1 MKVEVKMP
9 DLATTGGE
17 LKIVKWLVEV
27 GQPVERGQALLEVE
41 TDKAA
46 VEVEAFTAG
55 TLVETHVNVDD
66 LVSVGD
72 VIAMI
77 ETA

>member
-1 MKVEVKMP
+1 MKVDVKMP

-17 LKIVKWLVEV
+17 LKIIKWLVEV
-27 GQPVERGQALLEVE
+27 GQAVERGQSLLEVE

-55 TLVETHVNVDD
+55 TLTEIRANVDD

-72 VIAMI
+72 VIAVI
-77 ETA
+77 ETS

>member
-1 MKVEVKMP
+1 MKIQVKMP

-17 LKIVKWLVEV
+17 LKIVKWLAEV
-27 GQPVERGQALLEVE
+27 GQRVERGQALLEVE

-55 TLVETHVNVDD
+55 ILVETRANVDD

-72 VIAMI
+72 VIAVI